1 MNKGLNSLCDSLVD
15 WFFLFLL
22 AFHRPESHA
31 KFPGKW
37 PYWHPKVCPKLGPC
51 LCWGQR
57 GTCWLSIK
65 KEVNIQM
72 SRRQMLD
79 ESGWTWGS
87 SGALFLWTDVSQLQ
101 FVLLLWWFHAAV
113 GLWGR
118 GRDALLHVKR
128 FLRNNENQNCSE
140 DVCKGVELRVTLPAA
155 FRLLKISGELLW
167 HVSCGADAGLDVL
180 WTCSYQK

>member
-15 WFFLFLL
+15 WFFFPP
-22 AFHRPESHA
+22 RPGSHA

-37 PYWHPKVCPKLGPC
+37 PYWRLKVCPKLGPC

-57 GTCWLSIK
+57 GAHWLSIK

-72 SRRQMLD
+72 SRRQVADVGWGD

-87 SGALFLWTDVSQLQ
+87 SGALFLWADVSQLQ
-101 FVLLLWWFHAAV
+101 LVLLLWWFHAAV

-118 GRDALLHVKR
+118 GGDALLHVKGTWEITNTKTVFWECLQRGRTKGHPSWLLLGCWR
-128 FLRNNENQNCSE
+128 FWETCW
-140 DVCKGVELRVTLPAA
+140 VWVVELPV
-155 FRLLKISGELLW
+155 
-167 HVSCGADAGLDVL
+167 C
-180 WTCSYQK
+180 